1 MLAYHIKTA
10 FKSLRR
16 NPILTTLLIAGIAL
30 GICVSTSFV
39 TLRHM
44 YTQDPLPGK
53 SDKVFYVRLDSWGKA
68 EGFGGGAEAFATA
81 PIPDQITYRDARNLL
96 RSPIP
101 KRQTPTFITR
111 AFVYPDP
118 KVARPYQPD
127 IRLAFSDLFEIFDM
141 PFQYGGPRAQPGGA
155 RPGAG

>member
-30 GICVSTSFV
+30 GICVSTAFV

-53 SDKVFYVRLDSWGKA
+53 SGKVYYVRLDSWGKD
-68 EGFGGGAEAFATA
+68 EPFQGGITSFGSGAS
-81 PIPDQITYRDARNLL
+81 IPDQITFRDAKGLL
-96 RSPIP
+96 RSPVP
-101 KRQTPTFITR
+101 
-111 AFVYPDP
+111 
-118 KVARPYQPD
+118 
-127 IRLAFSDLFEIFDM
+127 
-141 PFQYGGPRAQPGGA
+141 
-155 RPGAG
+155 